1 MLIQVLGTGCVKCQK
16 TAEAV
21 AQAARE
27 LGVDVE
33 IEKVTSLE
41 HIIAAGVMATPA
53 LIVDGRLRVA
63 GRAPSLDEAKKILA
77 AD

>member
-33 IEKVTSLE
+33 IEKVASLE
-41 HIIAAGVMATPA
+41 RIIAAGVLATPA
-53 LIVDGRLRVA
+53 LIVDGRLLVA